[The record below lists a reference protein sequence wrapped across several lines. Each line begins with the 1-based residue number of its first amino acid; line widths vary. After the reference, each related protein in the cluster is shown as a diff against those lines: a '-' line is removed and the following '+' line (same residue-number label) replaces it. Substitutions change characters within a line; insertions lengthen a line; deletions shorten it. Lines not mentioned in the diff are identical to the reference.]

1 MRFTLNIDLSN
12 TAAQT
17 LEDIKIAIVASINR
31 AGRDGNGTLANVE
44 VCPPWQIQ
52 DANGH
57 NVGQWEVVPD
67 MLTKASA
74 PAFVCCC
81 GATDTPAP
89 TMPGVLAMPTAAEL
103 AQQQQLGAM
112 ATPGADDH
120 HRGVVASMAS
130 VAGMAWLPTAGEL
143 SGSGVAAE
151 SPRENIADR
160 ITADGSIAAAAGP
173 TGSPRRRN
181 LASRPT
187 KSQLVDTIVAD
198 YLANGKDAAVA
209 TFDTAQD
216 LHNLTNEESKS
227 IVLMVRN
234 RLGERKASKKTPF

>member
-1 MRFTLNIDLSN
+1 MRFILELAIDTTNGEPVGFQVRDALNHATTTINGMLGGTGEPDYCIFARDSKN
-12 TAAQT
+12 N
-17 LEDIKIAIVASINR
+17 IVGSWSLVDEQA
-31 AGRDGNGTLANVE
+31 
-44 VCPPWQIQ
+44 
-52 DANGH
+52 
-57 NVGQWEVVPD
+57 
-67 MLTKASA
+67 A
-74 PAFVCCC
+74 PAVGCCC

-89 TMPGVLAMPTAAEL
+89 TMPAVLAMPTAAEL
-103 AQQQQLGAM
+103 AQQQALGAM
-112 ATPGADDH
+112 AAPGADDR
-120 HRGVVASMAS
+120 HRGAVASMAS
-130 VAGMAWLPTAGEL
+130 VAGMAGLPTAGEL

-160 ITADGSIAAAAGP
+160 ITSTGSVAAAAGP

-209 TFDTAQD
+209 TFDAAQD

-227 IVLMVRN
+227 IALMVRN
-234 RLGERKASKKTPF
+234 RVGDLTETKR